1 MSKAKQ
7 KGTAFET
14 AIVRYLREV
23 LDDKSIDRMVLH
35 GTADEGDIT
44 GVKFLGRDV
53 VLECKNTRTLNLT
66 EHLREAQTE
75 AMNHRKAGHP
85 TQCGVLIQ
93 HAPGIGINSHAGD
106 QWAVM
111 RLEDF
116 TNMIKLANIINQSL
130 LEIGED
136 NDRG

>member
-1 MSKAKQ
+1 MSKQKQ

-23 LDDKSIDRMVLH
+23 LDDQNIDRMVLH

-53 VLECKNTRTLNLT
+53 VIECKNTRTLNLT
-66 EHLREAQTE
+66 EHLREAQAE
-75 AMNHRKAGHP
+75 AMNHRNAGHP

-93 HAPGIGINSHAGD
+93 HAPGIGISSHAGD

-111 RLEDF
+111 RLEDL
-116 TNMIKLANIINQSL
+116 TQLIKYANKQ
-130 LEIGED
+130 
-136 NDRG
+136 NDFHN

>member
-1 MSKAKQ
+1 MSKQKQ

-14 AIVRYLREV
+14 AIVRYLRDV

-53 VLECKNTRTLNLT
+53 VLECKDTRTLNLT
-66 EHLREAQTE
+66 EHLREAQAE
-75 AMNHRKAGHP
+75 AMNHRKAGHQ

-93 HAPGIGINSHAGD
+93 HAPGIGISSHAGD
-106 QWAVM
+106 QWCVM

-116 TNMIKLANIINQSL
+116 TRMLKLANLINQSL
-130 LEIGED
+130 LEIGETHD
-136 NDRG
+136 